1 MENIKIIYTVQTE
14 NWKVESESYYNILS
28 FQLNAI
34 FNKYLSLANLVHQTN
49 MVGVKL
55 LQFRQFLLFQC
66 INNSAGHAN
75 ENTLQINLY

>member
-1 MENIKIIYTVQTE
+1 MENIEIIYTVQTE
-14 NWKVESESYYNILS
+14 NWKVESESYYNILC

-55 LQFRQFLLFQC
+55 L
-66 INNSAGHAN
+66 
-75 ENTLQINLY
+75 

>member
-14 NWKVESESYYNILS
+14 NWKVESGKWKVESESYYNILS

-55 LQFRQFLLFQC
+55 L
-66 INNSAGHAN
+66 
-75 ENTLQINLY
+75 

>member
-34 FNKYLSLANLVHQTN
+34 FNKCLSLANLVHQTN

-55 LQFRQFLLFQC
+55 L
-66 INNSAGHAN
+66 
-75 ENTLQINLY
+75 